1 MAKRANIACKING
14 FWTYKQ
20 GWNWT
25 DGSGSSWKYFGKSA
39 ATNEDFG
46 PMCISFS
53 IPSSVSNLSSRAPK
67 IKLSFSAYNIIS
79 GYGNDATLRYYI
91 TTEPRKKGSK
101 SIQGS
106 GESYRKSAINEKSV
120 TITTS
125 STSVETAEI
134 ALINNPKVGTTYY
147 CWFYI
152 ADDDV
157 KKYNVRNISATVT
170 YNAYTNCSAP
180 TSVKFEYNGTEKTS
194 PYTHPSDDGT
204 SGIKIK
210 WSGAKAGA
218 GMQIDGY
225 KIQRYDK
232 EKESWNEHDT
242 IVNSST
248 TSCALAGGKRGEV
261 RTYRI
266 ITLGTVSG
274 YDSAASSMVYI
285 YFNSKPTAPGGSDLI
300 VKSTAEMAEIP
311 ITIPVTNYS
320 YKTNTRTMTLWYSSD
335 EKKTWNNSGVK
346 SDSNTKKTYNFQ
358 VGQTPEQGKHQD
370 YYFKMKDNFGDESTV
385 LKITLT
391 RSVPLEVSSFT
402 ATLTSQSEGEMWVSF
417 YTDTSAHKD
426 SIKIELMLGEEE
438 SIASITTPWKNSIN
452 LLKEGPEYN
461 GSMELTYKF
470 TLNVS
475 DDFGDIA
482 SKEAKT
488 YLNSGD
494 NVEKDITIG
503 ALPNDVILYN
513 TLEKNRIE
521 ITGVGELRYFDK
533 IRAQFDANTLM
544 TSNATLYIG
553 ESTIGYDAKLSTDAS
568 ALTFSLNRDE
578 ILNKLTISALKG
590 RIEFSFSLGTKIKN
604 SFSKTIYFSP
614 RPSISITPP
623 SSTFGM
629 YSQSTGTFQI
639 NGNFSGFGL
648 KDISISGGID
658 SIAPLQY
665 KAENLDP
672 PDTNGYKIEGFNLA
686 DLFPLTGFNAN
697 ARQGTTIQTITL
709 TATNVLGVT
718 RTAEVKVILDFRKIP
733 NNIKITT
740 ITYGDGIP
748 SNLGELSLCE
758 GTKIQVPFTYTSY
771 GGDTIRFTVYW
782 NDVEKAS
789 TTVTPM
795 KGEGEEK
802 TVAGAETIL
811 GEDGEYSLSFTVPSI
826 PFGKTTAN
834 IVVKA
839 NLVNSS
845 ADPESSNLV
854 TPKVSPYEEPG
865 MNVLGSAL
873 DNSTLTLNCSLNA
886 QGKGTYN
893 YNLQFD
899 ENSVWVTKINQNS
912 PSPFIFESP
921 PTTNQVAQIE
931 ITYTYPNGTTYGTN
945 TRTSYSNTFVI
956 FAEGPTVSYRKNYLG
971 INNSSPDNGCVIDI
985 NSFADRNKIKFSSPT
1000 EAVIELIASIDG
1012 PQLIFT
1018 KKANSGDT
1026 IYTLTFD

>member
-91 TTEPRKKGSK
+91 TTEPRKEGTK

-194 PYTHPSDDGT
+194 PYTHPSDNGT
-204 SGIKIK
+204 SGVKIK

-218 GMQIDGY
+218 GMQIKGY

-248 TSCALAGGKRGEV
+248 TSCALAEGKRGEV

-335 EKKTWNNSGVK
+335 EETWKNSGVK
-346 SDSNTKKTYNFQ
+346 SDSSTKKTYNFQ
-358 VGQTPEQGKHQD
+358 VNQTPEQGKHQD

-426 SIKIELMLGEEE
+426 SIKIELMLEEE
-438 SIASITTPWKNSIN
+438 SIASIITSWKNSIN
-452 LLKEGPEYN
+452 LLTDGPEYN

-475 DDFGDIA
+475 DDFGDLA

-494 NVEKDITIG
+494 DIENDIRIG

-513 TLEKNRIE
+513 TLEGNSSE
-521 ITGVGELRYFDK
+521 IIGVGELRYFDK

-568 ALTFSLNRDE
+568 ALTFGLNQDE

-614 RPSISITPP
+614 RPSITIVSPF
-623 SSTFGM
+623 STFMM

-648 KDISISGGID
+648 KNISISGGINN
-658 SIAPLQY
+658 IAPLQY
-665 KAENLDP
+665 NAENLDP

-686 DLFPLTGFNAN
+686 NLFPLTGFDAGV
-697 ARQGTTIQTITL
+697 RQGTTSGTITL

-718 RTAEVKVILDFRKIP
+718 QTAQTTVTLDFRKTPSAITIGP
-733 NNIKITT
+733 IK
-740 ITYGDGIP
+740 YGDKL
-748 SNLGELSLCE
+748 LGNTTKLCE
-758 GTKIQVPFTYTSY
+758 RTEIQVPFTYTSY
-771 GGDTIRFTVYW
+771 GGDAIRFAVYW
-782 NDVEKAS
+782 NDIEKAS

-795 KGEGEEK
+795 EGRK
-802 TVAGAETIL
+802 VAGSENVAGKPNNE
-811 GEDGEYSLSFTVPSI
+811 ESLSFTVPPI
-826 PFGKTTAN
+826 PFGKETAN
-834 IVVKA
+834 IVIKA

-845 ADPESSNLV
+845 AASDPSKITV
-854 TPKVSPYEEPG
+854 KVSPYEDPG
-865 MNVLGSAL
+865 MNVLSSNLEG
-873 DNSTLTLNCSLNA
+873 NTLILNCSLKT
-886 QGKGTYN
+886 QEIGTYTYKLLLKN
-893 YNLQFD
+893 EED
-899 ENSVWVTKINQNS
+899 SWVEKPTGGIHPNS
-912 PSPFIFESP
+912 FILEELP
-921 PTTNQVAQIE
+921 AGNQVARIE
-931 ITYTYPNGTTYGTN
+931 IIYTYPNDTTRAGDTIK
-945 TRTSYSNTFVI
+945 SYSNTFVI
-956 FAEGPTVSYRKNYLG
+956 FAASPTVSYRKNYLG
-971 INNSSPDNGCVIDI
+971 INNTTPAEGTVVDI
-985 NSFADRNKIKFSSPT
+985 NSFAGRNKIKFSSPT
-1000 EAVIELIASIDG
+1000 EAVIELIASSDG

-1018 KKANSGDT
+1018 KKADSGDT
-1026 IYTLTFD
+1026 IYTFTFD

>member
-53 IPSSVSNLSSRAPK
+53 IPRSVSNLSSRAPK

-91 TTEPRKKGSK
+91 TTEPRKEGSK

-125 STSVETAEI
+125 STTVTTAEI

-157 KKYNVRNISATVT
+157 RKYNVRNISATVT

-180 TSVKFEYNGTEKTS
+180 TSVKFEYNGTEKAS
-194 PYTHPSDDGT
+194 PYTHPSDNGT
-204 SGIKIK
+204 SGIKII

-242 IVNSST
+242 IVNSNT
-248 TSCALAGGKRGEV
+248 TSCALAEGKRGEV

-335 EKKTWNNSGVK
+335 GKKTWKSSGVK
-346 SDSNTKKTYNFQ
+346 SDSSTKKTYNFQ
-358 VGQTPEQGKHQD
+358 VDQTPEQGKSQD

-402 ATLTSQSEGEMWVSF
+402 ATLTSQSEGEMNVSF
-417 YTDTSAHKD
+417 STDTPAHKD
-426 SIKIELMLGEEE
+426 SIKIELMSGIEP
-438 SIASITTPWKNSIN
+438 IARVIIPWKDSMN
-452 LLKEGPEYN
+452 LLTEGPEYN

-475 DDFGDIA
+475 DDFGDSA
-482 SKEAKT
+482 SKEAAT

-494 NVEKDITIG
+494 TIEQDITIG

-513 TLEKNRIE
+513 TLEENRIE

-568 ALTFSLNRDE
+568 ALTFSLNQDE

-614 RPSISITPP
+614 RPSITIIPP
-623 SSTFGM
+623 SSTFMM

-658 SIAPLQY
+658 GIAPLQY
-665 KAENLDP
+665 EAENLDP
-672 PDTNGYKIEGFNLA
+672 PDTNGYKIEDFNLA
-686 DLFPLTGFNAN
+686 NLFPLTGFNAES
-697 ARQGTTIQTITL
+697 RQGTTIQTITL

-718 RTAEVKVILDFRKIP
+718 RTAEVKVTLDFRKTP
-733 NNIKITT
+733 DNIKITT
-740 ITYGDGIP
+740 ITYGDGTP

-771 GGDTIRFTVYW
+771 GGDSIRFAIYW

-795 KGEGEEK
+795 EGGK
-802 TVAGAETIL
+802 VAGSENVAGKPNNE
-811 GEDGEYSLSFTVPSI
+811 ESLSFTVPPI
-826 PFGKTTAN
+826 LFGEKTAN
-834 IVVKA
+834 IIIKA

-845 ADPESSNLV
+845 AISVPSKITV
-854 TPKVSPYEEPG
+854 KVSPYEEPG

-921 PTTNQVAQIE
+921 PTTNQVARIE

>member
-53 IPSSVSNLSSRAPK
+53 IPRSVSNLSSRAPK

-91 TTEPRKKGSK
+91 TTEPRKEGSK

-125 STSVETAEI
+125 STTVTTAEI

-157 KKYNVRNISATVT
+157 RKYNVRNISATVT

-180 TSVKFEYNGTEKTS
+180 TSVKFEYNGTEKAS
-194 PYTHPSDDGT
+194 PYTHPSDNGT
-204 SGIKIK
+204 SGIKII

-242 IVNSST
+242 IVNSNT
-248 TSCALAGGKRGEV
+248 TSCALAEGKRGEV

-335 EKKTWNNSGVK
+335 GKKTWKSSGVK
-346 SDSNTKKTYNFQ
+346 SDSSTKKTYNFQ
-358 VGQTPEQGKHQD
+358 VDQTPEQGKSQD

-402 ATLTSQSEGEMWVSF
+402 ATLTSQSEGEMNVSF
-417 YTDTSAHKD
+417 STDTPAHKD
-426 SIKIELMLGEEE
+426 SIKIELMSGIEP
-438 SIASITTPWKNSIN
+438 IARVIIPWKDSMN
-452 LLKEGPEYN
+452 LLTEGPEYN

-475 DDFGDIA
+475 DDFGDSA
-482 SKEAKT
+482 SKEAAT

-494 NVEKDITIG
+494 TIEQDITIG

-513 TLEKNRIE
+513 TLEENRIE

-568 ALTFSLNRDE
+568 ALTFSLNQDE

-614 RPSISITPP
+614 RPSITIIPP
-623 SSTFGM
+623 SSTFMM

-658 SIAPLQY
+658 GIAPLQY
-665 KAENLDP
+665 EAENLDP
-672 PDTNGYKIEGFNLA
+672 PDTNGYKIEDFNLA
-686 DLFPLTGFNAN
+686 NLFPLTGFNAES
-697 ARQGTTIQTITL
+697 RQGTTIQTITL

-718 RTAEVKVILDFRKIP
+718 RTAEVKVTLDFRKTP
-733 NNIKITT
+733 DNIKITT
-740 ITYGDGIP
+740 ITYGDGTP

-771 GGDTIRFTVYW
+771 GGDSIRFAIYW

-789 TTVTPM
+789 TIVTPM
-795 KGEGEEK
+795 EGGK
-802 TVAGAETIL
+802 VAGSENVAGKPNNE
-811 GEDGEYSLSFTVPSI
+811 ESLSFTVPPI
-826 PFGKTTAN
+826 LFGEKTAN
-834 IVVKA
+834 IIIKA

-845 ADPESSNLV
+845 AISVPSKITV
-854 TPKVSPYEEPG
+854 KVSPYEEPG

-921 PTTNQVAQIE
+921 PTTNQVARIE

>member
-1 MAKRANIACKING
+1 MATRASVACKING

-20 GWNWT
+20 GWNWS

-39 ATNEDFG
+39 KDNEDFG

-53 IPSSVSNLSSRAPK
+53 IPSSVSNLSSREPK

-79 GYGNDATLRYYI
+79 GYGNNATLKYYI
-91 TTEPRKKGSK
+91 TTKPREEGSK
-101 SIQGS
+101 SIQGT
-106 GESYRKSAINEKSV
+106 EASYRKSAINGKSV

-125 STSVETAEI
+125 STTITTAEI
-134 ALINNPKVGTTYY
+134 ALINNPEVGTTYY

-152 ADDDV
+152 EDNDV
-157 KKYNVRNISATVT
+157 RKYQAKNISATVT
-170 YNAYTNCSAP
+170 YNAYTKCSAP
-180 TSVKFEYNGTEKTS
+180 TSISFKYNGVNKSS
-194 PYTHPSDDGT
+194 PYTHPSDNGT
-204 SGIKIK
+204 TNITLQ
-210 WSGAKAGA
+210 WSGAKAGT
-218 GMQIDGY
+218 GMSIKGY
-225 KIQRYDK
+225 TVQEYNEI
-232 EKESWNEHDT
+232 ESKWET
-242 IVNSST
+242 KTTLT
-248 TSCALAGGKRGEV
+248 TSTSSSSYSIPKGQRGKS

-266 ITLGTVSG
+266 ITKGSVNG
-274 YDSAASSMVYI
+274 YDSSPSSSAYI
-285 YFNSKPTAPGGSDLI
+285 YFNSKPDSPSAKDII
-300 VKSTAEMAEIP
+300 VSSNTTSTYIP
-311 ITIPVTNYS
+311 ITIPITNYS
-320 YKTNTRTMTLWYSSD
+320 FKTNTRTMKLWWRASKNSEWINSGKASRTD
-335 EKKTWNNSGVK
+335 KTWIYNFLVESIDTTLAYG
-346 SDSNTKKTYNFQ
+346 DHKTYW
-358 VGQTPEQGKHQD
+358 
-370 YYFKMKDNFGDESTV
+370 FKMVDNFGDESDEITV
-385 LKITLT
+385 TLT

-426 SIKIELMLGEEE
+426 SIKIELMSGIE
-438 SIASITTPWKNSIN
+438 SIARVIIPWKDSMN
-452 LLKEGPEYN
+452 LLTEGPEYN

-475 DDFGDIA
+475 DDFGDSA
-482 SKEAKT
+482 SKEAAT

-494 NVEKDITIG
+494 TIEQDITIG

-513 TLEKNRIE
+513 TLEENRIE
-521 ITGVGELRYFDK
+521 IIGVGELRYFDK

-553 ESTIGYDAKLSTDAS
+553 ESTVGYDAKLSTDAR

-614 RPSISITPP
+614 RPLISITPP

-658 SIAPLQY
+658 GIAPLQY

-672 PDTNGYKIEGFNLA
+672 PDASGYKIEGFNLA
-686 DLFPLTGFNAN
+686 NLFPLTGFNAA
-697 ARQGTTIQTITL
+697 ARKGTTIRTITL

-718 RTAEVKVILDFRKIP
+718 QTAEVKVTLDFRKTP
-733 NNIKITT
+733 DNIKITT
-740 ITYGDGIP
+740 ITYGDGTP

-758 GTKIQVPFTYTSY
+758 GTKIQVPFKYTSY
-771 GGDTIRFTVYW
+771 GGDAIRFAVYW
-782 NDVEKAS
+782 NDIEKAS

-795 KGEGEEK
+795 EGGNI
-802 TVAGAETIL
+802 AGAENAA
-811 GEDGEYSLSFTVPSI
+811 GKPNNEESLSFTVPPI
-826 PFGKTTAN
+826 PFGKETAN
-834 IVVKA
+834 IVIKA

-845 ADPESSNLV
+845 ADPESSNLMK
-854 TPKVSPYEEPG
+854 PKVSPYEDPG

-899 ENSVWVTKINQNS
+899 ENSVWITKINQNS

-921 PTTNQVAQIE
+921 PTTNQVARIE

-1000 EAVIELIASIDG
+1000 EAVIELIASSDG

>member
-1 MAKRANIACKING
+1 MATRASVTCKING

-53 IPSSVSNLSSRAPK
+53 IPSSVSNLSSREPK
-67 IKLSFSAYNIIS
+67 IKLSFSAQNIIS
-79 GYGNDATLRYYI
+79 GYGNNATLKYYI
-91 TTEPRKKGSK
+91 TTKPREEGSK
-101 SIQGS
+101 SIQGT
-106 GESYRKSAINEKSV
+106 EASYRKSAINGKSV

-125 STSVETAEI
+125 STTITTAEI
-134 ALINNPKVGTTYY
+134 ALINNPEVGKTYF

-157 KKYNVRNISATVT
+157 RKYNVKNISATVT

-180 TSVKFEYNGTEKTS
+180 TSVKFEYNGIEKTS
-194 PYTHPSDDGT
+194 PYTHPSDNGT

-218 GMQIDGY
+218 GMQIKGY

-232 EKESWNEHDT
+232 EKESWNEYDT

-248 TSCALAGGKRGEV
+248 TSCALAAGKRGEV

-285 YFNSKPTAPGGSDLI
+285 YFNSKPSKPSADERII
-300 VKSTAEMAEIP
+300 VSSNTTSTYIP
-311 ITIPVTNYS
+311 ITIPITNYS
-320 YKTNTRTMTLWYSSD
+320 FKTNTRTMKLWWKASENS
-335 EKKTWNNSGVK
+335 EWINSGNASRTDRTWIYKFPVE
-346 SDSNTKKTYNFQ
+346 SIDTTLAYGDHKTYW
-358 VGQTPEQGKHQD
+358 
-370 YYFKMKDNFGDESTV
+370 FKMKDNFGDESEEITV
-385 LKITLT
+385 TLT
-391 RSVPLEVSSFT
+391 RSVPLEVKSFT
-402 ATLTSQSEGEMWVSF
+402 ATLTSQSEGEMCVSF

-426 SIKIELMLGEEE
+426 SIKIELMSGEE
-438 SIASITTPWKNSIN
+438 SIASIITSWKNSIN

-475 DDFGDIA
+475 DDFGDLA

-494 NVEKDITIG
+494 DIENDIRIG
-503 ALPNDVILYN
+503 ALPNDVTLYN
-513 TLEKNRIE
+513 TLKGDSIK

-533 IRAQFDANTLM
+533 IRAQFQPYTLM
-544 TSNATLYIG
+544 TSSAVLYIG
-553 ESTIGYDAKLSTDAS
+553 ESTVGYDAELSTDAS
-568 ALTFSLNRDE
+568 ALTFSLKEND
-578 ILNKLTISALKG
+578 ILDKLDKSALKG
-590 RIEFSFSLGTKIKN
+590 SINFSFSLGEKIKN

-614 RPSISITPP
+614 RPSISIIPP
-623 SSTFGM
+623 SSTFMM

-648 KDISISGGID
+648 KDISISGGING
-658 SIAPLQY
+658 IAPLKY
-665 KAENLDP
+665 NVKDLGN
-672 PDTNGYKIEGFNLA
+672 PDTNGYKIEYFNLA
-686 DLFPLTGFNAN
+686 NLFPLTGFKAES
-697 ARQGTTIQTITL
+697 RQGTTIQTITL

-718 RTAEVKVILDFRKIP
+718 RTAEVKVTLDFRKTPSAITIGA
-733 NNIKITT
+733 IK
-740 ITYGDGIP
+740 YGDKL
-748 SNLGELSLCE
+748 LGNTTKLCE
-758 GTKIQVPFTYTSY
+758 RTEIQVPFTYTSY
-771 GGDTIRFTVYW
+771 GGDTIRFAVYW

-795 KGEGEEK
+795 EGGKAVGAAEAAGKPDNKG
-802 TVAGAETIL
+802 
-811 GEDGEYSLSFTVPSI
+811 SLSFTVPPI
-826 PFGKTTAN
+826 LFGEKTVN
-834 IVVKA
+834 IIIKA

-845 ADPESSNLV
+845 ATSDPSKV
-854 TPKVSPYEEPG
+854 TVNVSPYEDPG
-865 MNVLGSAL
+865 MNVLSSNL
-873 DNSTLTLNCSLNA
+873 DGNTLTLNCSLNA

-899 ENSVWVTKINQNS
+899 ENSVWVTKMNQNS
-912 PSPFIFESP
+912 PSPFIFEAP
-921 PTTNQVAQIE
+921 PTTNQVARIE
-931 ITYTYPNGTTYGTN
+931 ITYTYPNDTTRAGETIE
-945 TRTSYSNTFVI
+945 SYSNTFVI
-956 FAEGPTVSYRKNYLG
+956 FAASPTVSYRKNYLG
-971 INNSSPDNGCVIDI
+971 INNTTPSEGTVIDI
-985 NSFADRNKIKFSSPT
+985 NSFAGRNKIKFSSPT
-1000 EAVIELIASIDG
+1000 EAVIELIASSDG

-1018 KKANSGDT
+1018 KKADSGDT

>member
-1 MAKRANIACKING
+1 MATRASVTCKING

-53 IPSSVSNLSSRAPK
+53 IPSSVSNLSSREPK
-67 IKLSFSAYNIIS
+67 IKLSFSAQNIIS
-79 GYGNDATLRYYI
+79 GYGNNATLKYYI
-91 TTEPRKKGSK
+91 TTKPREEGSK
-101 SIQGS
+101 SIQGT
-106 GESYRKSAINEKSV
+106 EASYRKSAINGKSV

-125 STSVETAEI
+125 STTITTAEI
-134 ALINNPKVGTTYY
+134 ALINNPEVGKTYF

-157 KKYNVRNISATVT
+157 RKYNVKNISATVT

-194 PYTHPSDDGT
+194 PYTHPSDNGT
-204 SGIKIK
+204 SGVKIK

-218 GMQIDGY
+218 GMKIKGY

-248 TSCALAGGKRGEV
+248 TSCALAKGKRGEV

-285 YFNSKPTAPGGSDLI
+285 YFNSKPSNPSAKDII
-300 VKSTAEMAEIP
+300 VSSNTTSTYIP
-311 ITIPVTNYS
+311 ITIPITNYS
-320 YKTNTRTMTLWYSSD
+320 FKTNTRTMKLWWKSSTQPEWRNSGMASRTD
-335 EKKTWNNSGVK
+335 KTWV
-346 SDSNTKKTYNFQ
+346 YNFP
-358 VGQTPEQGKHQD
+358 VENIDTTLDYDERKY
-370 YYFKMKDNFGDESTV
+370 YYFKMVDNFGDESAEILV
-385 LKITLT
+385 TLT

-426 SIKIELMLGEEE
+426 SIKIELMSGEE
-438 SIASITTPWKNSIN
+438 SIASIITSWKNSIN
-452 LLKEGPEYN
+452 LLTDGPAYN
-461 GSMELTYKF
+461 GSKVLTYKF

-475 DDFGDIA
+475 DNFGDSI

-494 NVEKDITIG
+494 NVEKYITIG
-503 ALPNDVILYN
+503 ALPNDVTLYN
-513 TLEKNRIE
+513 TLEGDSIK

-533 IRAQFDANTLM
+533 IRAQFDPNMLM

-578 ILNKLTISALKG
+578 ILNKLTPSALKG

-623 SSTFGM
+623 SPTFGM

-648 KDISISGGID
+648 KDISISGIETLEYGV
-658 SIAPLQY
+658 
-665 KAENLDP
+665 AELGTL
-672 PDTNGYKIEGFNLA
+672 DTNGYKIEGFNLA
-686 DLFPLTGFNAN
+686 NLFPLTGFNAES
-697 ARQGTTIQTITL
+697 RQGTTIQTITL

-718 RTAEVKVILDFRKIP
+718 RTAEVKVTLDFRKLPSAIT
-733 NNIKITT
+733 IGKITYND
-740 ITYGDGIP
+740 IPLGDT
-748 SNLGELSLCE
+748 ELCE
-758 GTKIQVPFTYTSY
+758 GTKIKIPFTYTSY
-771 GGDTIRFTVYW
+771 GGDAIRFAVYW
-782 NDVEKAS
+782 NDVEKTS

-795 KGEGEEK
+795 EGGK
-802 TVAGAETIL
+802 VAGAENVA
-811 GEDGEYSLSFTVPSI
+811 GKPNNEGSLSFTVPPI
-826 PFGKTTAN
+826 PFGKETAN
-834 IVVKA
+834 IVIKA

-845 ADPESSNLV
+845 ATSSSNLMK
-854 TPKVSPYEEPG
+854 PNVSPYEDPG
-865 MNVLGSAL
+865 MNVLSSNL
-873 DNSTLTLNCSLNA
+873 DGNTLTLNCSLNA

-899 ENSVWVTKINQNS
+899 ENSVWVTKMNQSS
-912 PSPFIFESP
+912 PSPFIFEAP
-921 PTTNQVAQIE
+921 PTTNQVARIE
-931 ITYTYPNGTTYGTN
+931 VTYTYPNNTTRVGETIE
-945 TRTSYSNTFVI
+945 SYSNTFVI
-956 FAEGPTVSYRKNYLG
+956 FAASPTVSYRKNYLG
-971 INNSSPDNGCVIDI
+971 INNTTPAEDTVIDI
-985 NSFADRNKIKFSSPT
+985 NSFANRNKIKFSSPT
-1000 EAVIELIASIDG
+1000 EAIIELIASSDG

-1018 KKANSGDT
+1018 KKVNNGSDI

>member
-91 TTEPRKKGSK
+91 TTEPRKEGSK

-125 STSVETAEI
+125 STTVTTAEI

-152 ADDDV
+152 ADGDV
-157 KKYNVRNISATVT
+157 RKYNVRNISATVT

-180 TSVKFEYNGTEKTS
+180 TSIKFEYNGTEKAS
-194 PYTHPSDDGT
+194 PYTHPSDNGT
-204 SGIKIK
+204 SGVKII
-210 WSGAKAGA
+210 WGGAKAGA

-242 IVNSST
+242 IVNSNT
-248 TSCALAGGKRGEV
+248 TSCALAEGKRGEV

-335 EKKTWNNSGVK
+335 EKKTWKNSGVK

-370 YYFKMKDNFGDESTV
+370 YYFKMIDNFGDESTV

-417 YTDTSAHKD
+417 STDTSAHKD
-426 SIKIELMLGEEE
+426 SIKIELMLGEE

-452 LLKEGPEYN
+452 LLEEGPEYN

-475 DDFGDIA
+475 DDFGDLA

-513 TLEKNRIE
+513 TLEENRIE

-590 RIEFSFSLGTKIKN
+590 RIEFSFSLGTKITN

-614 RPSISITPP
+614 RPSISIVSPF
-623 SSTFGM
+623 STFGM

-648 KDISISGGID
+648 ESVSISGIETLEYGV
-658 SIAPLQY
+658 
-665 KAENLDP
+665 AELGTL
-672 PDTNGYKIEGFNLA
+672 DTNGYKIEGFNLA
-686 DLFPLTGFNAN
+686 NLFPLTGFDATV
-697 ARQGTTIQTITL
+697 RKGTISRTIMI

-718 RTAEVKVILDFRKIP
+718 QTAQVTVTLDFRKLP
-733 NNIKITT
+733 SAITIGD
-740 ITYGDGIP
+740 ITYGGT
-748 SNLGELSLCE
+748 SLGTTELCE
-758 GTKIQVPFTYTSY
+758 GTEIQVPFTYTSY
-771 GGDTIRFTVYW
+771 GGDAIRFAVYW
-782 NDVEKAS
+782 NDIEKAS

-795 KGEGEEK
+795 EGEN
-802 TVAGAETIL
+802 VVGAEQAA
-811 GEDGEYSLSFTVPSI
+811 GKPDNEESLSFTVPPI
-826 PFGKTTAN
+826 PFGEKTAN
-834 IVVKA
+834 IVIKA

-854 TPKVSPYEEPG
+854 TPKVSPYEDPG

-873 DNSTLTLNCSLNA
+873 DDSTLTLNCSLNA

-899 ENSVWVTKINQNS
+899 ENSVWITKINQNS

-921 PTTNQVAQIE
+921 PTTNQVARIE

-1000 EAVIELIASIDG
+1000 EAVIELIASSDG

-1018 KKANSGDT
+1018 KKADSGDT

>member
-91 TTEPRKKGSK
+91 TTEPRKEGSK

-248 TSCALAGGKRGEV
+248 TSCALAKGKRGEV

-266 ITLGTVSG
+266 ITLGTVNG

-358 VGQTPEQGKHQD
+358 VGQTPEQGKSQD

-417 YTDTSAHKD
+417 YTDTSAHKN
-426 SIKIELMLGEEE
+426 SIKIELMSGVE
-438 SIASITTPWKNSIN
+438 SIASIITPWKDSIN
-452 LLKEGPEYN
+452 LLEEGPEYN
-461 GSMELTYKF
+461 GSMKLTYKF

-475 DDFGDIA
+475 DDFGDLA
-482 SKEAKT
+482 SKKAKT

-513 TLEKNRIE
+513 TLEKNSIE
-521 ITGVGELRYFDK
+521 IAGVGELRYFDK

-553 ESTIGYDAKLSTDAS
+553 ESTIGYDAKLSTDAK

-648 KDISISGGID
+648 KDINISGGID
-658 SIAPLQY
+658 NIAPLQY

-672 PDTNGYKIEGFNLA
+672 PDTNGYKIKDFNLA
-686 DLFPLTGFNAN
+686 NLFPLTGFNAES
-697 ARQGTTIQTITL
+697 RQGTTIQTITL

-718 RTAEVKVILDFRKIP
+718 RTAEVKVTLDFRKIP

-758 GTKIQVPFTYTSY
+758 GTKIQVPFTYT
-771 GGDTIRFTVYW
+771 
-782 NDVEKAS
+782 
-789 TTVTPM
+789 
-795 KGEGEEK
+795 
-802 TVAGAETIL
+802 
-811 GEDGEYSLSFTVPSI
+811 
-826 PFGKTTAN
+826 
-834 IVVKA
+834 
-839 NLVNSS
+839 
-845 ADPESSNLV
+845 
-854 TPKVSPYEEPG
+854 
-865 MNVLGSAL
+865 
-873 DNSTLTLNCSLNA
+873 
-886 QGKGTYN
+886 
-893 YNLQFD
+893 
-899 ENSVWVTKINQNS
+899 
-912 PSPFIFESP
+912 
-921 PTTNQVAQIE
+921 
-931 ITYTYPNGTTYGTN
+931 
-945 TRTSYSNTFVI
+945 
-956 FAEGPTVSYRKNYLG
+956 
-971 INNSSPDNGCVIDI
+971 
-985 NSFADRNKIKFSSPT
+985 
-1000 EAVIELIASIDG
+1000 
-1012 PQLIFT
+1012 
-1018 KKANSGDT
+1018 
-1026 IYTLTFD
+1026 

>member
-91 TTEPRKKGSK
+91 TTEPRKEGTK

-125 STSVETAEI
+125 STSVKTAEI

-194 PYTHPSDDGT
+194 PYTHPSDNGT
-204 SGIKIK
+204 SGVKIK

-218 GMQIDGY
+218 GMQIKGY

-248 TSCALAGGKRGEV
+248 TSCALAEGKRGEV

-335 EKKTWNNSGVK
+335 EQTWKNSGVK
-346 SDSNTKKTYNFQ
+346 SDSSTKKTYNFQ
-358 VGQTPEQGKHQD
+358 VNQTPEQGKHQD

-426 SIKIELMLGEEE
+426 SIKIELILEEE
-438 SIASITTPWKNSIN
+438 SIASVITSWKNSIN
-452 LLKEGPEYN
+452 LLTDGPEYN

-475 DDFGDIA
+475 DDFGDLA

-494 NVEKDITIG
+494 DIENDIRIG

-513 TLEKNRIE
+513 TLEENRIE

-614 RPSISITPP
+614 RPSISIIPP

-658 SIAPLQY
+658 DIAPLQY

-686 DLFPLTGFNAN
+686 NLFPLTGFKAEN
-697 ARQGTTIQTITL
+697 RQGTTIQTIML

-718 RTAEVKVILDFRKIP
+718 QTAEVKVTLDFRKIP
-733 NNIKITT
+733 SAITIGPIK
-740 ITYGDGIP
+740 YGDKL
-748 SNLGELSLCE
+748 LGNTTKLCE
-758 GTKIQVPFTYTSY
+758 RTEIQVPFTYTSY
-771 GGDTIRFTVYW
+771 GGDAIRFAVYW

-795 KGEGEEK
+795 EGGK
-802 TVAGAETIL
+802 VAGAAEASGKPDNKENL
-811 GEDGEYSLSFTVPSI
+811 NFTVPPI
-826 PFGKTTAN
+826 PFGKETAN
-834 IVVKA
+834 IVIKA

-845 ADPESSNLV
+845 AISDPSKITV
-854 TPKVSPYEEPG
+854 KVSPYEDPG
-865 MNVLGSAL
+865 MNVLSSNLEG
-873 DNSTLTLNCSLNA
+873 NTLILNCSLKT
-886 QGKGTYN
+886 QEIGTYTYKLLLKN
-893 YNLQFD
+893 EED
-899 ENSVWVTKINQNS
+899 SWVEKPTGGIHPNS
-912 PSPFIFESP
+912 FILEELP
-921 PTTNQVAQIE
+921 AGNQVARIE
-931 ITYTYPNGTTYGTN
+931 IIYTYPDETTRAGDTIK
-945 TRTSYSNTFVI
+945 SYSNTFVI
-956 FAEGPTVSYRKNYLG
+956 FAASPTVSYRKNYLG
-971 INNSSPDNGCVIDI
+971 INNTTPAEGTVIDI
-985 NSFADRNKIKFSSPT
+985 NSFAGRNKIKFSSPT
-1000 EAVIELIASIDG
+1000 EAIIELIASSDG

-1018 KKANSGDT
+1018 KKADSGDI
-1026 IYTLTFD
+1026 IYTFTFD

>member
-1 MAKRANIACKING
+1 
-14 FWTYKQ
+14 
-20 GWNWT
+20 
-25 DGSGSSWKYFGKSA
+25 
-39 ATNEDFG
+39 
-46 PMCISFS
+46 
-53 IPSSVSNLSSRAPK
+53 
-67 IKLSFSAYNIIS
+67 
-79 GYGNDATLRYYI
+79 
-91 TTEPRKKGSK
+91 
-101 SIQGS
+101 
-106 GESYRKSAINEKSV
+106 
-120 TITTS
+120 
-125 STSVETAEI
+125 
-134 ALINNPKVGTTYY
+134 
-147 CWFYI
+147 
-152 ADDDV
+152 
-157 KKYNVRNISATVT
+157 
-170 YNAYTNCSAP
+170 
-180 TSVKFEYNGTEKTS
+180 
-194 PYTHPSDDGT
+194 
-204 SGIKIK
+204 
-210 WSGAKAGA
+210 
-218 GMQIDGY
+218 
-225 KIQRYDK
+225 
-232 EKESWNEHDT
+232 
-242 IVNSST
+242 
-248 TSCALAGGKRGEV
+248 
-261 RTYRI
+261 
-266 ITLGTVSG
+266 
-274 YDSAASSMVYI
+274 MVYI

-335 EKKTWNNSGVK
+335 EKKTWKNSGVK

-358 VGQTPEQGKHQD
+358 VDQTPEQGKHQD
-370 YYFKMKDNFGDESTV
+370 YYFKMIDNFGDESTV

-426 SIKIELMLGEEE
+426 SIKIELILGEE
-438 SIASITTPWKNSIN
+438 SITSITTPWKDSIN
-452 LLKEGPEYN
+452 LLTDGPAYN
-461 GSMELTYKF
+461 GSKVLTYKF

-475 DDFGDIA
+475 DDFGDSM

-494 NVEKDITIG
+494 NVEKDITIS
-503 ALPNDVILYN
+503 ALPNDVTLYN
-513 TLEKNRIE
+513 TLDGANIK
-521 ITGVGELRYFDK
+521 ITGVSELRYFDK
-533 IRAQFDANTLM
+533 IRAEFGANLLM

-590 RIEFSFSLGTKIKN
+590 RIDFSFSLGTKIKN

-614 RPSISITPP
+614 RPSINIIPP

-648 KDISISGGID
+648 ESVSISGVETLEYGV
-658 SIAPLQY
+658 
-665 KAENLDP
+665 AELGTL
-672 PDTNGYKIEGFNLA
+672 DTNGYKIEGFNLA
-686 DLFPLTGFNAN
+686 NLFPLTGFDATV
-697 ARQGTTIQTITL
+697 RKGTISRTIMI

-718 RTAEVKVILDFRKIP
+718 QTAQVTVTLDFRKLP
-733 NNIKITT
+733 SAITIGD
-740 ITYGDGIP
+740 ITYGGT
-748 SNLGELSLCE
+748 SLGTTELCE
-758 GTKIQVPFTYTSY
+758 GTEIQVPFTYTSY
-771 GGDTIRFTVYW
+771 GGDAIRFAVYW
-782 NDVEKAS
+782 NDIEKAS

-795 KGEGEEK
+795 EGEN
-802 TVAGAETIL
+802 VAGAEQAA
-811 GEDGEYSLSFTVPSI
+811 GKPDNEESLSFTVPPI
-826 PFGKTTAN
+826 PFGKETAN
-834 IVVKA
+834 IVIKA

-845 ADPESSNLV
+845 AGPESSNLV
-854 TPKVSPYEEPG
+854 TPKISPYEEPG

-899 ENSVWVTKINQNS
+899 ENSVWITKINQNS
-912 PSPFIFESP
+912 PSPFIFKSP
-921 PTTNQVAQIE
+921 PTTNQVARIE
-931 ITYTYPNGTTYGTN
+931 IIYTYPNGTTYGTN

-1000 EAVIELIASIDG
+1000 EAVIELIASSDG

-1018 KKANSGDT
+1018 KKADSGDT
-1026 IYTLTFD
+1026 IYTLTFN

>member
-1 MAKRANIACKING
+1 MATRTSIACKING

-25 DGSGSSWKYFGKSA
+25 DGSGSSWKYFGKSSV
-39 ATNEDFG
+39 TNEDFG

-79 GYGNDATLRYYI
+79 GYGNNAILRYYI
-91 TTEPRKKGSK
+91 TTEPRKEGTK

-106 GESYRKSAINEKSV
+106 GESYRKSTINEKSV

-157 KKYNVRNISATVT
+157 RKYNVRNISATVT

-180 TSVKFEYNGTEKTS
+180 TSVKFEYNGTEKAS
-194 PYTHPSDDGT
+194 PYTHPSDNGT
-204 SGIKIK
+204 SGVKII

-266 ITLGTVSG
+266 ITLGSVNG
-274 YDSAASSMVYI
+274 YDSTASSMVYI

-300 VKSTAEMAEIP
+300 VKSTAETAEIP

-335 EKKTWNNSGVK
+335 GKKTWKDSGVK
-346 SDSNTKKTYNFQ
+346 SSSSTKKIYNFQ
-358 VGQTPEQGKHQD
+358 VAQTPAPGASQD
-370 YYFKMKDNFGDESTV
+370 YYFKMIDNFKDESTV

-402 ATLTSQSEGEMWVSF
+402 ATLTSQSKGEMNVSF
-417 YTDTSAHKD
+417 STDTSAHKD
-426 SIKIELMLGEEE
+426 SIKIELMLGIE
-438 SIASITTPWKNSIN
+438 SIARVIIPWKDSMN
-452 LLKEGPEYN
+452 LLTEGPEYN
-461 GSMELTYKF
+461 GSMKLTYKF

-475 DDFGDIA
+475 DDFGDSA
-482 SKEAKT
+482 SKEAAT

-494 NVEKDITIG
+494 TIEQDITIG

-513 TLEKNRIE
+513 TLEENNIE
-521 ITGVGELRYFDK
+521 IAGVGELRYFDK
-533 IRAQFDANTLM
+533 IRAQFQPYTLM

-553 ESTIGYDAKLSTDAS
+553 ESTIGYDAELSTDAS
-568 ALTFSLNRDE
+568 ALIFN
-578 ILNKLTISALKG
+578 LNKNNILDKLGKSALKSH
-590 RIEFSFSLGTKIKN
+590 IDFSFSLGTKITN

-614 RPSISITPP
+614 RPLINITPP
-623 SSTFGM
+623 SPTFGM

-658 SIAPLQY
+658 GIAPLKY
-665 KAENLDP
+665 NVKDLGN
-672 PDTNGYKIEGFNLA
+672 PDTEGYKIEYFN
-686 DLFPLTGFNAN
+686 
-697 ARQGTTIQTITL
+697 
-709 TATNVLGVT
+709 
-718 RTAEVKVILDFRKIP
+718 
-733 NNIKITT
+733 
-740 ITYGDGIP
+740 
-748 SNLGELSLCE
+748 
-758 GTKIQVPFTYTSY
+758 
-771 GGDTIRFTVYW
+771 
-782 NDVEKAS
+782 
-789 TTVTPM
+789 
-795 KGEGEEK
+795 
-802 TVAGAETIL
+802 
-811 GEDGEYSLSFTVPSI
+811 
-826 PFGKTTAN
+826 
-834 IVVKA
+834 
-839 NLVNSS
+839 
-845 ADPESSNLV
+845 
-854 TPKVSPYEEPG
+854 
-865 MNVLGSAL
+865 
-873 DNSTLTLNCSLNA
+873 
-886 QGKGTYN
+886 
-893 YNLQFD
+893 
-899 ENSVWVTKINQNS
+899 
-912 PSPFIFESP
+912 
-921 PTTNQVAQIE
+921 
-931 ITYTYPNGTTYGTN
+931 
-945 TRTSYSNTFVI
+945 
-956 FAEGPTVSYRKNYLG
+956 
-971 INNSSPDNGCVIDI
+971 
-985 NSFADRNKIKFSSPT
+985 
-1000 EAVIELIASIDG
+1000 
-1012 PQLIFT
+1012 
-1018 KKANSGDT
+1018 
-1026 IYTLTFD
+1026 

>member
-79 GYGNDATLRYYI
+79 GYGNNAILRYYI
-91 TTEPRKKGSK
+91 TTEPRKEGSK

-125 STSVETAEI
+125 STTVTTAEI

-194 PYTHPSDDGT
+194 PYTHPSDNGT
-204 SGIKIK
+204 SGVKIK

-358 VGQTPEQGKHQD
+358 IGQTPEQGKHQD

-475 DDFGDIA
+475 DDFGDLA

-494 NVEKDITIG
+494 DIENDIRIG
-503 ALPNDVILYN
+503 ALPNDVTLYN
-513 TLEKNRIE
+513 TLEENSIE

-553 ESTIGYDAKLSTDAS
+553 ENTIGYDAKLSTDAS

-614 RPSISITPP
+614 RPSITIIPP
-623 SSTFGM
+623 SSTFMM
-629 YSQSTGTFQI
+629 YSQSTGIFQI

-648 KDISISGGID
+648 KDVSISGGING
-658 SIAPLQY
+658 IAPLKY
-665 KAENLDP
+665 NVKDLGN
-672 PDTNGYKIEGFNLA
+672 PDTNGYKIDSFNLA
-686 DLFPLTGFNAN
+686 NLFPLTGFNAES
-697 ARQGTTIQTITL
+697 RHGTTIQTITL

-718 RTAEVKVILDFRKIP
+718 RTAEVKVTLDFRKTPSAITIGP
-733 NNIKITT
+733 IK
-740 ITYGDGIP
+740 YGDKL
-748 SNLGELSLCE
+748 LGNTTKLCE
-758 GTKIQVPFTYTSY
+758 RTEIQVPFTYTSY
-771 GGDTIRFTVYW
+771 GGDAIRFAVYW
-782 NDVEKAS
+782 NDIEKAS

-795 KGEGEEK
+795 EGGK
-802 TVAGAETIL
+802 VAGAAEAA
-811 GEDGEYSLSFTVPSI
+811 GKPNNKESLSFTVPSI
-826 PFGKTTAN
+826 PFGKETAN
-834 IVVKA
+834 IVIKA

-845 ADPESSNLV
+845 AISDPSKITV
-854 TPKVSPYEEPG
+854 KVSPYEDPG
-865 MNVLGSAL
+865 MNVLSSNLEG
-873 DNSTLTLNCSLNA
+873 NTLILNCSLKT
-886 QGKGTYN
+886 QEIGTYTYKLLLKN
-893 YNLQFD
+893 EED
-899 ENSVWVTKINQNS
+899 SWVEKPTGGIHPNS
-912 PSPFIFESP
+912 FILEELP
-921 PTTNQVAQIE
+921 AGNQVARIE
-931 ITYTYPNGTTYGTN
+931 IIYTYSNDTTRAGDTIK
-945 TRTSYSNTFVI
+945 SYSNTFVI
-956 FAEGPTVSYRKNYLG
+956 FAASPTVSYRKNYLG
-971 INNSSPDNGCVIDI
+971 INNTTPAEGTVVDI
-985 NSFADRNKIKFSSPT
+985 NSFAGRNKIKFSSPT
-1000 EAVIELIASIDG
+1000 EAIIELIASSDG

-1018 KKANSGDT
+1018 KKADSGDT

>member
-91 TTEPRKKGSK
+91 TTEPRKEGSK

-194 PYTHPSDDGT
+194 PYTHPSDNGT
-204 SGIKIK
+204 SGVKIK

-218 GMQIDGY
+218 GMQIKGY

-248 TSCALAGGKRGEV
+248 TSCALAEGKRGEV

-335 EKKTWNNSGVK
+335 EETWKNSGVK
-346 SDSNTKKTYNFQ
+346 SDSSTKKTYNFQ
-358 VGQTPEQGKHQD
+358 VNQTPEQGKHQD

-426 SIKIELMLGEEE
+426 SIKIELMLEEE
-438 SIASITTPWKNSIN
+438 SIASIITSWKNSIN
-452 LLKEGPEYN
+452 LLTDGPEYN

-475 DDFGDIA
+475 DDFGDSA
-482 SKEAKT
+482 SKEAAT

-494 NVEKDITIG
+494 TIEQDITIG
-503 ALPNDVILYN
+503 ALPNDVVLYN
-513 TLEKNRIE
+513 TLEGNNIE

-553 ESTIGYDAKLSTDAS
+553 ESTIGYDAKLSTDAR
-568 ALTFSLNRDE
+568 ALTFSLNQDE

-623 SSTFGM
+623 SPTFGM

-658 SIAPLQY
+658 GIALLY

-672 PDTNGYKIEGFNLA
+672 PDTNGYKIKDFNLA
-686 DLFPLTGFNAN
+686 NLFPLTGFNAES
-697 ARQGTTIQTITL
+697 RQGTTIQTITL

-718 RTAEVKVILDFRKIP
+718 QTAGVDVTLDFRKTPSAITIGP
-733 NNIKITT
+733 IK
-740 ITYGDGIP
+740 YGDKL
-748 SNLGELSLCE
+748 LGDTKLCE
-758 GTKIQVPFTYTSY
+758 GTTIQVPFTYTSY
-771 GGDTIRFTVYW
+771 GGDSINFAVYW
-782 NDVEKAS
+782 NDIEKAS

-795 KGEGEEK
+795 EDGKA
-802 TVAGAETIL
+802 AGAAEAT
-811 GEDGEYSLSFTVPSI
+811 GKPNNEGNLSFTIPPI
-826 PFGKTTAN
+826 PFGKETAN
-834 IVVKA
+834 IIIKA
-839 NLVNSS
+839 NLINSS
-845 ADPESSNLV
+845 ATSDPSKV
-854 TPKVSPYEEPG
+854 TVNISPYEDPG
-865 MNVLGSAL
+865 MNILGSTL
-873 DNSTLTLNCSLNA
+873 DDKTLTLNCSLNA

-899 ENSVWVTKINQNS
+899 ENSVWITKMNQSS
-912 PSPFIFESP
+912 PSPFIFESS
-921 PTTNQVAQIE
+921 PTTNQVARIE
-931 ITYTYPNGTTYGTN
+931 ITYTYPDGTTYGTN

-971 INNSSPDNGCVIDI
+971 INNSSPDDGCVIDI
-985 NSFADRNKIKFSSPT
+985 NSFAGRNKIKFSSPT
-1000 EAVIELIASIDG
+1000 EAVIEMIASSDG

-1018 KKANSGDT
+1018 KKADSGDT

>member
-91 TTEPRKKGSK
+91 TTEPRKEGSK

-106 GESYRKSAINEKSV
+106 GETYRKSAINEKSV

-335 EKKTWNNSGVK
+335 GKKTWKNSGVK
-346 SDSNTKKTYNFQ
+346 SDSSTKKTYNFQ

-370 YYFKMKDNFGDESTV
+370 YYFKMIDNFGDESTV

-513 TLEKNRIE
+513 TLEGNSSE
-521 ITGVGELRYFDK
+521 IIGVGELRYFDK

-568 ALTFSLNRDE
+568 ALTFGLNQDE

-614 RPSISITPP
+614 RPSITIVSPF
-623 SSTFGM
+623 STFMM

-648 KDISISGGID
+648 KNISISGGINN
-658 SIAPLQY
+658 IASLQY
-665 KAENLDP
+665 NAENLDP

-686 DLFPLTGFNAN
+686 NLFPLTGFDAGV
-697 ARQGTTIQTITL
+697 RQGTTSGTITL

-718 RTAEVKVILDFRKIP
+718 QTAQTTVTLDFRKTPSAITIGP
-733 NNIKITT
+733 IK
-740 ITYGDGIP
+740 YGDKL
-748 SNLGELSLCE
+748 LGNTTKLCE
-758 GTKIQVPFTYTSY
+758 RTEIQVPFTYTSY
-771 GGDTIRFTVYW
+771 GGDAIRFAVYW
-782 NDVEKAS
+782 NDIEKAS

-795 KGEGEEK
+795 EGGK
-802 TVAGAETIL
+802 VAGSENVAGKPNNE
-811 GEDGEYSLSFTVPSI
+811 ESLSFTVPPI
-826 PFGKTTAN
+826 PFGKETAN
-834 IVVKA
+834 IVIKA

-845 ADPESSNLV
+845 AASVPSKITV
-854 TPKVSPYEEPG
+854 KVSPYEDPG
-865 MNVLGSAL
+865 MNVLSSNLEG
-873 DNSTLTLNCSLNA
+873 NTLILNCSLKT
-886 QGKGTYN
+886 QEIGTYTYKLLLKN
-893 YNLQFD
+893 EED
-899 ENSVWVTKINQNS
+899 SWVEKPTGGIHPNS
-912 PSPFIFESP
+912 FILEELP
-921 PTTNQVAQIE
+921 AGNQVARIE
-931 ITYTYPNGTTYGTN
+931 IIYTYPNDTTRAGDTIK
-945 TRTSYSNTFVI
+945 SYSNTFVI
-956 FAEGPTVSYRKNYLG
+956 FAASPTVSYRKNYLG
-971 INNSSPDNGCVIDI
+971 INNTTPAEGTVVDI
-985 NSFADRNKIKFSSPT
+985 NSFAGRNKIKFSSPT
-1000 EAVIELIASIDG
+1000 EAIIELIASSDG

-1018 KKANSGDT
+1018 KKADSGDT

>member
-1 MAKRANIACKING
+1 MATRASVTCKING

-79 GYGNDATLRYYI
+79 GYGNNATLKYYI
-91 TTEPRKKGSK
+91 TTKPREVGSK
-101 SIQGS
+101 SIQGT
-106 GESYRKSAINEKSV
+106 EASYRKSAINGKSV

-125 STSVETAEI
+125 STTVTTAEI

-157 KKYNVRNISATVT
+157 RKYNVRNISATVT

-180 TSVKFEYNGTEKTS
+180 TSVKFEYNGTEKAS
-194 PYTHPSDDGT
+194 PYTHPSDNGT
-204 SGIKIK
+204 SGVKIE

-218 GMQIDGY
+218 GMEIKGY

-248 TSCALAGGKRGEV
+248 TSCALAEGKRGEV

-285 YFNSKPTAPGGSDLI
+285 YFNSKPTTPGGSDLI

-335 EKKTWNNSGVK
+335 GKKTWNSSGVK
-346 SDSNTKKTYNFQ
+346 SDSSTKKTYNFQ
-358 VGQTPEQGKHQD
+358 VGQTPEQGKSQD
-370 YYFKMKDNFGDESTV
+370 YYFKMKDNFGDESTI

-391 RSVPLEVSSFT
+391 RSVPLEVSLFT
-402 ATLTSQSEGEMWVSF
+402 ATLTSQSEGEMEVSF
-417 YTDTSAHKD
+417 STDTSAHKD
-426 SIKIELMLGEEE
+426 SIKIELMSGEETIE
-438 SIASITTPWKNSIN
+438 SIMAPWKDSIN
-452 LLKEGPEYN
+452 LLTDGPAYN
-461 GSMELTYKF
+461 GSKALKYKF

-475 DDFGDIA
+475 DDFGDSI

-494 NVEKDITIG
+494 NVENDITIS
-503 ALPNDVILYN
+503 ALPNDVTLYN
-513 TLEKNRIE
+513 TLDGVSIE
-521 ITGVGELRYFDK
+521 ITEVGELRYFDK
-533 IRAQFDANTLM
+533 IRAEFGANPLM

-553 ESTIGYDAKLSTDAS
+553 ESSIQYAPTIGAGVFK
-568 ALTFSLNRDE
+568 FELNKSE
-578 ILNKLTISALKG
+578 ILNKLTPSALKG
-590 RIEFSFSLGTKIKN
+590 RIEFSFSLGKKITN

-614 RPSISITPP
+614 RPSISIIPP
-623 SSTFGM
+623 SPTFGM

-648 KDISISGGID
+648 KDISISGIETLEYGV
-658 SIAPLQY
+658 
-665 KAENLDP
+665 AELGTL
-672 PDTNGYKIEGFNLA
+672 DTNGYKIEGFNLA
-686 DLFPLTGFNAN
+686 NLFPLTGFNAES
-697 ARQGTTIQTITL
+697 RQGTTIQTITL

-718 RTAEVKVILDFRKIP
+718 RTAEVKVTLDFRKTP
-733 NNIKITT
+733 DNIKITT
-740 ITYGDGIP
+740 ITYGDGAP

-758 GTKIQVPFTYTSY
+758 GTIIQVPFTYTSY
-771 GGDTIRFTVYW
+771 GGDSIRFAVYW

-795 KGEGEEK
+795 EGGK
-802 TVAGAETIL
+802 VAGAENVA
-811 GEDGEYSLSFTVPSI
+811 GKPNNEGNLSFTVPPI
-826 PFGKTTAN
+826 PFGKETAN
-834 IVVKA
+834 IVIKA

-845 ADPESSNLV
+845 ATSDPSKV
-854 TPKVSPYEEPG
+854 TVNVSPYEVPG
-865 MNVLGSAL
+865 MNVLSSNLEG
-873 DNSTLTLNCSLNA
+873 NTLTLNCSLNA

-899 ENSVWVTKINQNS
+899 ENSVWVTKMNQSS
-912 PSPFIFESP
+912 PSPFIFEAP
-921 PTTNQVAQIE
+921 PTTNQVARIE
-931 ITYTYPNGTTYGTN
+931 VTYTYPNNTTRVGETIE
-945 TRTSYSNTFVI
+945 SYSNTFVI
-956 FAEGPTVSYRKNYLG
+956 FAASPTVSYRKNYLG
-971 INNSSPDNGCVIDI
+971 INNTTPAEDTVIDI
-985 NSFADRNKIKFSSPT
+985 NSFANRNKIKFSSPT
-1000 EAVIELIASIDG
+1000 EAVIELIASSDG

-1018 KKANSGDT
+1018 KKVNNGSDI

>member
-91 TTEPRKKGSK
+91 TTEPRKEGSK

-157 KKYNVRNISATVT
+157 RKYNVRNISATVT

-180 TSVKFEYNGTEKTS
+180 TYVKFEYNGAEKTS
-194 PYTHPSDDGT
+194 PYTHPSDNGT
-204 SGIKIK
+204 SGVKII
-210 WSGAKAGA
+210 WGGAKAGA

-248 TSCALAGGKRGEV
+248 TSCALAEGKRGEV

-285 YFNSKPTAPGGSDLI
+285 YFNSKPTAPGGSNLI
-300 VKSTAEMAEIP
+300 VKSTAETAEIP

-320 YKTNTRTMTLWYSSD
+320 YKTNTRSMTLWYSSD
-335 EKKTWNNSGVK
+335 GKKTWENSGVK
-346 SDSNTKKTYNFQ
+346 SDSSTKKTYNFQ
-358 VGQTPEQGKHQD
+358 VGQTPEQGKSQD

-417 YTDTSAHKD
+417 YTDTSAHKN
-426 SIKIELMLGEEE
+426 SIKIELMSGVET
-438 SIASITTPWKNSIN
+438 IASIITPWKDSIN
-452 LLKEGPEYN
+452 LLEEGPEYN

-475 DDFGDIA
+475 DDFGDSA
-482 SKEAKT
+482 SQKAAT

-494 NVEKDITIG
+494 NVEKDITIS
-503 ALPNDVILYN
+503 ALPNDVTLYN
-513 TLEKNRIE
+513 TLDGASIE
-521 ITGVGELRYFDK
+521 ITGVGGLRYFDK
-533 IRAQFDANTLM
+533 IRAEFIANPLM
-544 TSNATLYIG
+544 TSNAILYIG
-553 ESTIGYDAKLSTDAS
+553 ESTIGDKAELNTDAS
-568 ALTFSLNRDE
+568 SDVSTLTFSLNKND
-578 ILNKLTISALKG
+578 ILDKLTPSVFESHID
-590 RIEFSFSLGTKIKN
+590 FNFSLGTKIKN

-623 SSTFGM
+623 SPTFGM

-648 KDISISGGID
+648 ESVSISGIETLEYGV
-658 SIAPLQY
+658 
-665 KAENLDP
+665 AELGTLDM
-672 PDTNGYKIEGFNLA
+672 NGYKIEGFNLA
-686 DLFPLTGFNAN
+686 NLFPLTGFDATV
-697 ARQGTTIQTITL
+697 RKGTISRTIMI

-718 RTAEVKVILDFRKIP
+718 QTAQVTVTLDFRKLP
-733 NNIKITT
+733 SAITIGD
-740 ITYGDGIP
+740 ITYGGT
-748 SNLGELSLCE
+748 SLGTTELCE
-758 GTKIQVPFTYTSY
+758 GTVIQVPFKYTSY
-771 GGDTIRFTVYW
+771 GGNAIRFAVYW
-782 NDVEKAS
+782 NDIEKAS
-789 TTVTPM
+789 TTVTP
-795 KGEGEEK
+795 KGAAEKEGITENS
-802 TVAGAETIL
+802 G
-811 GEDGEYSLSFTVPSI
+811 SLSFTVPSI

-839 NLVNSS
+839 NLEGYSKTSES
-845 ADPESSNLV
+845 ALV
-854 TPKVSPYEEPG
+854 APSVSPYEDPG
-865 MNVLGSAL
+865 MNVLGSTL
-873 DNSTLTLNCSLNA
+873 DDKTLTLNCSLNA
-886 QGKGTYN
+886 KGEGNYN
-893 YNLQFD
+893 YNLQFE
-899 ENSVWVTKINQNS
+899 ENNVWVTKESQDS
-912 PSPFIFESP
+912 SSPFIFESP
-921 PTTNQVAQIE
+921 PTTNQVARIE

-971 INNSSPDNGCVIDI
+971 INNSSPDDGCVIDI

-1000 EAVIELIASIDG
+1000 EAVIELIASSDG

-1018 KKANSGDT
+1018 KKADSGDT

>member
-91 TTEPRKKGSK
+91 TTEPRKEGTK

-157 KKYNVRNISATVT
+157 RKYNVRNISATVT

-180 TSVKFEYNGTEKTS
+180 TYVKFEYNGAEKTS
-194 PYTHPSDDGT
+194 PYTHPSDNGT
-204 SGIKIK
+204 SGVKII

-248 TSCALAGGKRGEV
+248 TSCALAEGKRGEV

-285 YFNSKPTAPGGSDLI
+285 YFNSKPTAPGGSNLI
-300 VKSTAEMAEIP
+300 VKSTAETAEIP

-320 YKTNTRTMTLWYSSD
+320 YKTNTRSMTLWYSSD
-335 EKKTWNNSGVK
+335 GKKTWENSGVK
-346 SDSNTKKTYNFQ
+346 SDSSTKKTYNFQ
-358 VGQTPEQGKHQD
+358 VGQTPEQGKSQD

-417 YTDTSAHKD
+417 YTDTSAHKN
-426 SIKIELMLGEEE
+426 SIKIELMSGVE
-438 SIASITTPWKNSIN
+438 SIASIITPWKDSIN
-452 LLKEGPEYN
+452 LLEEGPEYN

-475 DDFGDIA
+475 DDFGDSA
-482 SKEAKT
+482 SQKAAT

-494 NVEKDITIG
+494 NVEKDITIS
-503 ALPNDVILYN
+503 ALPNDVTLYN
-513 TLEKNRIE
+513 TLDGASIK

-629 YSQSTGTFQI
+629 YSQSTGIFQI

-648 KDISISGGID
+648 KDISISGGING
-658 SIAPLQY
+658 IAPLQY

-686 DLFPLTGFNAN
+686 NLFPLTGFNAES
-697 ARQGTTIQTITL
+697 RQGTTIQTITL

-718 RTAEVKVILDFRKIP
+718 RTAEVKVTLDFRKTPSAITIGQ
-733 NNIKITT
+733 IK
-740 ITYGDGIP
+740 YGDKL
-748 SNLGELSLCE
+748 LGNTTKLCE
-758 GTKIQVPFTYTSY
+758 RTEIQVPFTYTSY
-771 GGDTIRFTVYW
+771 GGDAIRFAVYW
-782 NDVEKAS
+782 NDIEKAS

-795 KGEGEEK
+795 EGGK
-802 TVAGAETIL
+802 VAGSENVAGKPNNE
-811 GEDGEYSLSFTVPSI
+811 ESLSFTVPPI
-826 PFGKTTAN
+826 PFGKETAN
-834 IVVKA
+834 IVIKA

-845 ADPESSNLV
+845 AASVPSKITV
-854 TPKVSPYEEPG
+854 KVSPYEDPG
-865 MNVLGSAL
+865 MNVLSSNLEG
-873 DNSTLTLNCSLNA
+873 NTLILNCSLKT
-886 QGKGTYN
+886 QEIGTYTYKLLLKN
-893 YNLQFD
+893 EED
-899 ENSVWVTKINQNS
+899 SWVEKPTGGIHPNS
-912 PSPFIFESP
+912 FILEELP
-921 PTTNQVAQIE
+921 AGNQVARIE
-931 ITYTYPNGTTYGTN
+931 IIYTYPNDTTRAGDTIK
-945 TRTSYSNTFVI
+945 SYSNTFVI
-956 FAEGPTVSYRKNYLG
+956 FAASPTVSYRKNYLG
-971 INNSSPDNGCVIDI
+971 INNTTPAEGTVVDI
-985 NSFADRNKIKFSSPT
+985 NSFAGRNKIKFSSPT
-1000 EAVIELIASIDG
+1000 EAIIELIASSDG

-1018 KKANSGDT
+1018 KKADSGDT

>member
-91 TTEPRKKGSK
+91 TTEPRKEGSK

-125 STSVETAEI
+125 STTVTTAEI

-152 ADDDV
+152 ADGDV
-157 KKYNVRNISATVT
+157 RKYNVRNISATVT

-180 TSVKFEYNGTEKTS
+180 TSVKFEYNGTEKAS
-194 PYTHPSDDGT
+194 PYTHPSDNGT
-204 SGIKIK
+204 SGVKII

-242 IVNSST
+242 IVNSNT
-248 TSCALAGGKRGEV
+248 TSCALAEGKRGEV

-335 EKKTWNNSGVK
+335 GKKTWKSSGVK
-346 SDSNTKKTYNFQ
+346 SDSSTKKTYNFQ
-358 VGQTPEQGKHQD
+358 VDQTPEQGKSQD

-417 YTDTSAHKD
+417 YTDTSAHKN
-426 SIKIELMLGEEE
+426 SIKIELMLGEE
-438 SIASITTPWKNSIN
+438 SIASITTPWKDSIN
-452 LLKEGPEYN
+452 LLTDGPEYN
-461 GSMELTYKF
+461 GSIELTYKF

-475 DDFGDIA
+475 DDFGDLA

-494 NVEKDITIG
+494 DIENDIRIG
-503 ALPNDVILYN
+503 ALPNDVVLYN
-513 TLEKNRIE
+513 TLEENRIE

-568 ALTFSLNRDE
+568 ALTFSLNQDE

-590 RIEFSFSLGTKIKN
+590 RIEFSFSLGTKITN

-614 RPSISITPP
+614 RPSISIVSPF
-623 SSTFGM
+623 STFGM

-648 KDISISGGID
+648 ESVSISGIETLEYGV
-658 SIAPLQY
+658 
-665 KAENLDP
+665 AELGTL
-672 PDTNGYKIEGFNLA
+672 DTNGYKIEGFNLA
-686 DLFPLTGFNAN
+686 NLFPLTGFDATV
-697 ARQGTTIQTITL
+697 RKGTISRTIMI

-718 RTAEVKVILDFRKIP
+718 QTAQVTVTLDFRKLP
-733 NNIKITT
+733 SAITIGD
-740 ITYGDGIP
+740 ITYGGT
-748 SNLGELSLCE
+748 SLGTTELCE
-758 GTKIQVPFTYTSY
+758 GTEIQVPFTYTSY
-771 GGDTIRFTVYW
+771 GGDAIRFAVYW
-782 NDVEKAS
+782 NDIEKAS

-795 KGEGEEK
+795 EGEN
-802 TVAGAETIL
+802 VVGAEQAA
-811 GEDGEYSLSFTVPSI
+811 GKPDNEESLSFTVPPI
-826 PFGKTTAN
+826 PFGEKTAN
-834 IVVKA
+834 IVIKA

-854 TPKVSPYEEPG
+854 TPKVSPYEDPG

-899 ENSVWVTKINQNS
+899 ENSVWITKINQNS

-921 PTTNQVAQIE
+921 PTTNQVARIE
-931 ITYTYPNGTTYGTN
+931 ITYTYPDGTTYGTN

-985 NSFADRNKIKFSSPT
+985 NSFAGRNKIKFSSPT
-1000 EAVIELIASIDG
+1000 EAVIELITSSDG

-1018 KKANSGDT
+1018 KKADSGDT
-1026 IYTLTFD
+1026 IYTFTFD

>member
-1 MAKRANIACKING
+1 MATRASVACKING

-79 GYGNDATLRYYI
+79 GYGNNAILRYYI
-91 TTEPRKKGSK
+91 TTEPRKEGTK

-157 KKYNVRNISATVT
+157 RKYNVRNISATVT

-180 TSVKFEYNGTEKTS
+180 TSVKFEYNGTEKAS
-194 PYTHPSDDGT
+194 PYTHPSDNGT
-204 SGIKIK
+204 SGVKII

-248 TSCALAGGKRGEV
+248 TSCALAVGKRGEV

-266 ITLGTVSG
+266 ITLGSVNG

-300 VKSTAEMAEIP
+300 VKSDAETAEIP

-335 EKKTWNNSGVK
+335 GKKTWKDSGVK
-346 SDSNTKKTYNFQ
+346 SSSSTKKIYNFQ
-358 VGQTPEQGKHQD
+358 VAQTPAPGASQD
-370 YYFKMKDNFGDESTV
+370 YYFKMIDNFKDESNE
-385 LKITLT
+385 LKITLK
-391 RSVPLEVSSFT
+391 RSIPLSISSFT
-402 ATLTSQSEGEMWVSF
+402 ATLTSQSEGEMNVSF
-417 YTDTSAHKD
+417 STDTSAHKD
-426 SIKIELMLGEEE
+426 SIKIELMSGIE
-438 SIASITTPWKNSIN
+438 SIARVIIPWKDSMN
-452 LLKEGPEYN
+452 LLTEGPEYN
-461 GSMELTYKF
+461 GSMKLTYKF

-475 DDFGDIA
+475 DDFGDSA
-482 SKEAKT
+482 SKEAAT

-494 NVEKDITIG
+494 TIEQDITIA
-503 ALPNDVILYN
+503 ALPNDVALYN
-513 TLEKNRIE
+513 TLTGESLS
-521 ITGVGELRYFDK
+521 ITGVDSLRYFDK
-533 IRAQFDANTLM
+533 IRAEFQSYTLM
-544 TSNATLYIG
+544 TSNAVLYIG
-553 ESTIGYDAKLSTDAS
+553 DSSIQYTPIIEAGAFK
-568 ALTFSLNRDE
+568 FELNEKE
-578 ILNKLTISALKG
+578 ILNKLTPSPLRG
-590 RIEFSFSLGTKIKN
+590 RIEFSFLLGTKITN

-614 RPSISITPP
+614 RPLITIIPP
-623 SSTFGM
+623 FSTFGM

-658 SIAPLQY
+658 GIAPLQY
-665 KAENLDP
+665 KTENLDP

-686 DLFPLTGFNAN
+686 NLFPLTGFNAES
-697 ARQGTTIQTITL
+697 RQGTTIQTITL

-718 RTAEVKVILDFRKIP
+718 RTAEVKVTLDFRKLP
-733 NNIKITT
+733 SAITIGD
-740 ITYGDGIP
+740 ITYGGT
-748 SNLGELSLCE
+748 SLGTTELCE
-758 GTKIQVPFTYTSY
+758 GTEIQVPFTYTSY
-771 GGDTIRFTVYW
+771 GGDAIRFAVYW
-782 NDVEKAS
+782 NDIEKAS

-795 KGEGEEK
+795 EGEN
-802 TVAGAETIL
+802 VAGAEQAA
-811 GEDGEYSLSFTVPSI
+811 GKPDNEESLSFTVPPI
-826 PFGKTTAN
+826 PFGEKTAN
-834 IVVKA
+834 IVIKA

-854 TPKVSPYEEPG
+854 TPKVSPYEDPG

-899 ENSVWVTKINQNS
+899 ENNAWITKINQNS

-921 PTTNQVAQIE
+921 PTTNQVARIE
-931 ITYTYPNGTTYGTN
+931 ITYTYPDGTTYGTN

-985 NSFADRNKIKFSSPT
+985 NSFAGRNKIKFSSPT
-1000 EAVIELIASIDG
+1000 EAVIELIASSDG

-1018 KKANSGDT
+1018 KKADSGDT

>member
-1 MAKRANIACKING
+1 MATRASVACKING

-20 GWNWT
+20 GWNWA

-79 GYGNDATLRYYI
+79 GYGNNAILRYYI
-91 TTEPRKKGSK
+91 TTEPRKEGTK

-152 ADDDV
+152 TDDDV
-157 KKYNVRNISATVT
+157 RKYNVRNISATVT

-180 TSVKFEYNGTEKTS
+180 TSVKFEYNGTEKAS
-194 PYTHPSDDGT
+194 PYTHPSDNGT
-204 SGIKIK
+204 SGVKII

-248 TSCALAGGKRGEV
+248 TSCALAEGKRGEV

-335 EKKTWNNSGVK
+335 GKKTWKSSGVK
-346 SDSNTKKTYNFQ
+346 SDSSTKKTYNFQ
-358 VGQTPEQGKHQD
+358 VGQTPEQGKSQD

-391 RSVPLEVSSFT
+391 RSVPLEVSSFI

-417 YTDTSAHKD
+417 STDTSAHKN
-426 SIKIELMLGEEE
+426 SIKIELMLGEE
-438 SIASITTPWKNSIN
+438 SIASITTPWKDSIN
-452 LLKEGPEYN
+452 LLTDGPAYN
-461 GSMELTYKF
+461 GSLELIYKF

-475 DDFGDIA
+475 DDFGDLA

-503 ALPNDVILYN
+503 ALPNDVTLYN
-513 TLEKNRIE
+513 TLKGDSIE

-533 IRAQFDANTLM
+533 IRAQFDPNTLM
-544 TSNATLYIG
+544 TSKATLYIG

-623 SSTFGM
+623 SPTFGM

-648 KDISISGGID
+648 ESVSISGIETLEYGV
-658 SIAPLQY
+658 
-665 KAENLDP
+665 AELGTL
-672 PDTNGYKIEGFNLA
+672 DTNGYKIEGFNLA
-686 DLFPLTGFNAN
+686 NLFPLTGFDATV
-697 ARQGTTIQTITL
+697 RKGTISRTIMI

-718 RTAEVKVILDFRKIP
+718 QTAQVTVTLDFRKLP
-733 NNIKITT
+733 SAITIGD
-740 ITYGDGIP
+740 ITYGGT
-748 SNLGELSLCE
+748 SLGTTELCE
-758 GTKIQVPFTYTSY
+758 GTEIQVPFTYTSY
-771 GGDTIRFTVYW
+771 GGDAIRFAVYW
-782 NDVEKAS
+782 NDIEKAS

-795 KGEGEEK
+795 EGEN
-802 TVAGAETIL
+802 VAGAEQAA
-811 GEDGEYSLSFTVPSI
+811 GKPDNEESLSFTVPPI
-826 PFGKTTAN
+826 LFGEKTAN
-834 IVVKA
+834 IIIKA

-845 ADPESSNLV
+845 ATSDPSKVTVNVSS
-854 TPKVSPYEEPG
+854 YEDPG
-865 MNVLGSAL
+865 MNVLSSNL
-873 DNSTLTLNCSLNA
+873 DGNTLTLNCSLNA

-899 ENSVWVTKINQNS
+899 ENSVWFTKMNQSS
-912 PSPFIFESP
+912 PSPFIFEAP
-921 PTTNQVAQIE
+921 PTTNQVARIE
-931 ITYTYPNGTTYGTN
+931 ITYIYPDGTTYGTN

-985 NSFADRNKIKFSSPT
+985 NSFAGRNKIKFSSPT
-1000 EAVIELIASIDG
+1000 EAVIELIASSDG

-1018 KKANSGDT
+1018 KKADSGDI

>member
-1 MAKRANIACKING
+1 MATRASVTCKING

-79 GYGNDATLRYYI
+79 GYGNNATLKYYI
-91 TTEPRKKGSK
+91 TTKPREVGSK
-101 SIQGS
+101 SIQGT
-106 GESYRKSAINEKSV
+106 EASYRKSAINGKSV

-125 STSVETAEI
+125 STTVTTAEI

-157 KKYNVRNISATVT
+157 RKYNVRNISATVT

-180 TSVKFEYNGTEKTS
+180 TSVKFEYNGTEKAS
-194 PYTHPSDDGT
+194 PYTHPSDNGT
-204 SGIKIK
+204 SGVKIE

-218 GMQIDGY
+218 GMEIKGY

-248 TSCALAGGKRGEV
+248 TSCALAEGKRGEV

-335 EKKTWNNSGVK
+335 GKKTWNSSGVK
-346 SDSNTKKTYNFQ
+346 SDSSTKKTYNFQ
-358 VGQTPEQGKHQD
+358 VGQTPEQGKSQD
-370 YYFKMKDNFGDESTV
+370 YYFKMKDNFGDESTI

-391 RSVPLEVSSFT
+391 RSVPLEVSLFT
-402 ATLTSQSEGEMWVSF
+402 ATLTSQSEGEMEVSF
-417 YTDTSAHKD
+417 STDTSAHKD
-426 SIKIELMLGEEE
+426 SIKIELMSGEETIE
-438 SIASITTPWKNSIN
+438 SIMAPWKDSIN
-452 LLKEGPEYN
+452 LLTDGPAYN
-461 GSMELTYKF
+461 GSKALKYKF

-475 DDFGDIA
+475 DDFGDSI

-494 NVEKDITIG
+494 NVENDITIS
-503 ALPNDVILYN
+503 ALPNDVTLYN
-513 TLEKNRIE
+513 TLDGVSIE
-521 ITGVGELRYFDK
+521 ITEVGELRYFDK
-533 IRAQFDANTLM
+533 IRAEFGANPLM

-553 ESTIGYDAKLSTDAS
+553 ESSIQYAPTIGAGVFK
-568 ALTFSLNRDE
+568 FELNKSE
-578 ILNKLTISALKG
+578 ILNKLTPSALKG
-590 RIEFSFSLGTKIKN
+590 RIEFSFSLGKKITN

-614 RPSISITPP
+614 RPSISIIPP
-623 SSTFGM
+623 SPTFGM

-648 KDISISGGID
+648 KDISISGIETLEYGV
-658 SIAPLQY
+658 
-665 KAENLDP
+665 AELGTL
-672 PDTNGYKIEGFNLA
+672 DTNGYKIEGFNLA
-686 DLFPLTGFNAN
+686 NLFPLTGFNAES
-697 ARQGTTIQTITL
+697 RQGTTIQTITL

-718 RTAEVKVILDFRKIP
+718 RTAEVKVTLDFRKTP
-733 NNIKITT
+733 DNIKITT
-740 ITYGDGIP
+740 ITYGDGAP

-758 GTKIQVPFTYTSY
+758 GTIIQVPFTYTSY
-771 GGDTIRFTVYW
+771 GGDSIRFAVYW

-795 KGEGEEK
+795 EGGK
-802 TVAGAETIL
+802 VAGAENVA
-811 GEDGEYSLSFTVPSI
+811 GKPNNEGNLSFTVPPI
-826 PFGKTTAN
+826 PFGKETAN
-834 IVVKA
+834 IVIKA

-845 ADPESSNLV
+845 ATSDPSKV
-854 TPKVSPYEEPG
+854 TVNVSPYEVPG
-865 MNVLGSAL
+865 MNVLSSNLEG
-873 DNSTLTLNCSLNA
+873 NTLTLNCSLNA

-899 ENSVWVTKINQNS
+899 ENSVWVTKMNQSS
-912 PSPFIFESP
+912 PSPFIFEAP
-921 PTTNQVAQIE
+921 PTTNQVARIE
-931 ITYTYPNGTTYGTN
+931 VTYTYPNNTTRVGETIE
-945 TRTSYSNTFVI
+945 SYSNTFVI
-956 FAEGPTVSYRKNYLG
+956 FAASPTVSYRKNYLG
-971 INNSSPDNGCVIDI
+971 INNTTPAEDTVIDI
-985 NSFADRNKIKFSSPT
+985 NSFANRNKIKFSSPT
-1000 EAVIELIASIDG
+1000 EAVIELIASSDG

-1018 KKANSGDT
+1018 KKVNNGSDI

>member
-1 MAKRANIACKING
+1 MATRASVTCKING

-79 GYGNDATLRYYI
+79 GYGNNAILRYYI
-91 TTEPRKKGSK
+91 TTEPRKEGSK

-125 STSVETAEI
+125 STTVTTAEI

-194 PYTHPSDDGT
+194 PYTHPSDNGT
-204 SGIKIK
+204 SGVKIK

-503 ALPNDVILYN
+503 ALPNDVTLYN
-513 TLEKNRIE
+513 TLKGDSIE
-521 ITGVGELRYFDK
+521 IIGVGELRYFDK
-533 IRAQFDANTLM
+533 IRAQFDPNTLM
-544 TSNATLYIG
+544 TSKATLYIG

-568 ALTFSLNRDE
+568 ALTFSLDKND
-578 ILNKLTISALKG
+578 ILDKLDKSALKSH
-590 RIEFSFSLGTKIKN
+590 IEFSFSLGEKIKN

-658 SIAPLQY
+658 DIAPLQY

-686 DLFPLTGFNAN
+686 NLFPLTGFKAEN
-697 ARQGTTIQTITL
+697 RQGTTIQTITL
-709 TATNVLGVT
+709 TATNILGVT
-718 RTAEVKVILDFRKIP
+718 RTAEVKVTLDFRKTPSAITIGQ
-733 NNIKITT
+733 IK
-740 ITYGDGIP
+740 YGDKF
-748 SNLGELSLCE
+748 LGNTTKLCE
-758 GTKIQVPFTYTSY
+758 RTEIQVPFTYTSY
-771 GGDTIRFTVYW
+771 GGDAIRFAVYW
-782 NDVEKAS
+782 NDIEKAS

-795 KGEGEEK
+795 EGGK
-802 TVAGAETIL
+802 VAGAAEAA
-811 GEDGEYSLSFTVPSI
+811 GKPNNKESLSFTVPSI
-826 PFGKTTAN
+826 PFGKETAN
-834 IVVKA
+834 IVIKA

-845 ADPESSNLV
+845 AISDPSKITV
-854 TPKVSPYEEPG
+854 KVSPYEDPG
-865 MNVLGSAL
+865 MNVLSSNLEG
-873 DNSTLTLNCSLNA
+873 NTLILNCSLKT
-886 QGKGTYN
+886 QEIGIYTYKLLLKN
-893 YNLQFD
+893 EED
-899 ENSVWVTKINQNS
+899 SWVEKPTGGIHPNS
-912 PSPFIFESP
+912 FILEELP
-921 PTTNQVAQIE
+921 AGNQVARIE
-931 ITYTYPNGTTYGTN
+931 ITYTYPNDTTRAGETIE
-945 TRTSYSNTFVI
+945 SYSNTFVI
-956 FAEGPTVSYRKNYLG
+956 FAASPTVSYRKNYLG
-971 INNSSPDNGCVIDI
+971 INNTTPAEDTVIDI
-985 NSFADRNKIKFSSPT
+985 NSFANRNKIKFSSPT
-1000 EAVIELIASIDG
+1000 EAIIELIASSDG

-1018 KKANSGDT
+1018 KKADSGGDT

>member
-1 MAKRANIACKING
+1 MATRASVTCKING

-53 IPSSVSNLSSRAPK
+53 IPSSVSNLSSREPK
-67 IKLSFSAYNIIS
+67 IKLSFSAQNIIS
-79 GYGNDATLRYYI
+79 GYGNNATLKYYI
-91 TTEPRKKGSK
+91 TTKPRKEGSK
-101 SIQGS
+101 SIQGT
-106 GESYRKSAINEKSV
+106 EASYRKSAINGKSV

-125 STSVETAEI
+125 STTITTAEI
-134 ALINNPKVGTTYY
+134 ALINNPEVGKTYF

-157 KKYNVRNISATVT
+157 RKYNVKNISATVT

-180 TSVKFEYNGTEKTS
+180 TSVKFKYNGTEKTS
-194 PYTHPSDDGT
+194 PYTHPSDNGT
-204 SGIKIK
+204 SGIKIE

-218 GMQIDGY
+218 GMEIKGY

-248 TSCALAGGKRGEV
+248 RSCALAEGKRGEV

-335 EKKTWNNSGVK
+335 GKKTWKSSGVK
-346 SDSNTKKTYNFQ
+346 SDSSTKKTYNFQ
-358 VGQTPEQGKHQD
+358 VDQTPEQGKSQD

-402 ATLTSQSEGEMWVSF
+402 ATLTSQSEGEMNVSF
-417 YTDTSAHKD
+417 STDTPAHKD
-426 SIKIELMLGEEE
+426 SIKIELMSGIEP
-438 SIASITTPWKNSIN
+438 IARVIIPWKDSMN
-452 LLKEGPEYN
+452 LLTEGPEYN

-475 DDFGDIA
+475 DDFGDSA
-482 SKEAKT
+482 SKEAAT

-494 NVEKDITIG
+494 TIEQDITIG

-513 TLEKNRIE
+513 TLEENRIE

-568 ALTFSLNRDE
+568 ALTFSLNQDE

-614 RPSISITPP
+614 RPSITIIPP
-623 SSTFGM
+623 SSTFMM

-658 SIAPLQY
+658 GIAPLQY
-665 KAENLDP
+665 EAENLDP
-672 PDTNGYKIEGFNLA
+672 PDTNGYKIEDFNLA
-686 DLFPLTGFNAN
+686 NLFPLTGFNAES
-697 ARQGTTIQTITL
+697 RQGTTIQTITL

-718 RTAEVKVILDFRKIP
+718 RTAEVKVTLDFRKTP
-733 NNIKITT
+733 DNIKITT
-740 ITYGDGIP
+740 ITYGDGTP

-771 GGDTIRFTVYW
+771 GGDSIRFAIYW

-795 KGEGEEK
+795 EGGK
-802 TVAGAETIL
+802 VAGSENVA
-811 GEDGEYSLSFTVPSI
+811 GKPNNKGNLSFTVPPI
-826 PFGKTTAN
+826 LFGEKTAN
-834 IVVKA
+834 IIIKA

-845 ADPESSNLV
+845 ATSDPSKV
-854 TPKVSPYEEPG
+854 TVNVSPYEDPG
-865 MNVLGSAL
+865 MNVLSSNL
-873 DNSTLTLNCSLNA
+873 DGNTLILNCSLNA
-886 QGKGTYN
+886 QGKGAYN

-899 ENSVWVTKINQNS
+899 ENSVWVTKMSQSS
-912 PSPFIFESP
+912 PSPFIFEAP
-921 PTTNQVAQIE
+921 PTTNQVARIE
-931 ITYTYPNGTTYGTN
+931 ITYIYPKDTTRVGDTIK
-945 TRTSYSNTFVI
+945 SYSNTFVI
-956 FAEGPTVSYRKNYLG
+956 FAASPTVSYRKNYLG
-971 INNSSPDNGCVIDI
+971 INNTTPAEDTVIDI
-985 NSFADRNKIKFSSPT
+985 NSFANRNKIKFSSPT
-1000 EAVIELIASIDG
+1000 EAVIELIASSDG

-1018 KKANSGDT
+1018 KKADSGDT

>member
-79 GYGNDATLRYYI
+79 GYGNNAILRYYI
-91 TTEPRKKGSK
+91 TTEPRKEGTK

-125 STSVETAEI
+125 STSIETAEI

-157 KKYNVRNISATVT
+157 RKYNVRNISATVT

-180 TSVKFEYNGTEKTS
+180 TYVKFEYNGAEKTS
-194 PYTHPSDDGT
+194 PYTHPSDNGT
-204 SGIKIK
+204 SGVKII

-248 TSCALAGGKRGEV
+248 TSCALAEGKRGEV

-285 YFNSKPTAPGGSDLI
+285 YFNSKPTAPGGSNLI
-300 VKSTAEMAEIP
+300 VKSTAETAEIP

-320 YKTNTRTMTLWYSSD
+320 YKTNTRSMTLWYSSD
-335 EKKTWNNSGVK
+335 GKKTWENSGVK
-346 SDSNTKKTYNFQ
+346 SDSSTKKTYNFQ
-358 VGQTPEQGKHQD
+358 VGQTPEQGKSQD

-417 YTDTSAHKD
+417 YTDTSAHKN
-426 SIKIELMLGEEE
+426 SIKIELMSGVE
-438 SIASITTPWKNSIN
+438 SIASIITPWKDSIN
-452 LLKEGPEYN
+452 LLEEGPEYN

-475 DDFGDIA
+475 DDFGDLA

-494 NVEKDITIG
+494 DIENDIRIG

-513 TLEKNRIE
+513 TLEENRIE

-533 IRAQFDANTLM
+533 IRAQFDSNTLM
-544 TSNATLYIG
+544 TSKATLYIG

-568 ALTFSLNRDE
+568 ALTFSLNQDE

-614 RPSISITPP
+614 RPSITIIPP
-623 SSTFGM
+623 SSTFMM

-639 NGNFSGFGL
+639 NGNFNGFGL

-658 SIAPLQY
+658 GIAPLQY

-672 PDTNGYKIEGFNLA
+672 PDTNGYKIEDFNLA
-686 DLFPLTGFNAN
+686 NLFPLTGFDAGI
-697 ARQGTTIQTITL
+697 RQGTTSGTITL

-718 RTAEVKVILDFRKIP
+718 QTAEVKVILDFRKIP

-834 IVVKA
+834 IIVKA
-839 NLVNSS
+839 NLINSS

-854 TPKVSPYEEPG
+854 TPKVSPYEDPG
-865 MNVLGSAL
+865 MNVLGSVL
-873 DNSTLTLNCSLNA
+873 DNNILTLNCSLNA

-899 ENSVWVTKINQNS
+899 ENSVWITKMNQSS

-921 PTTNQVAQIE
+921 PTINQVARIE
-931 ITYTYPNGTTYGTN
+931 ITYTYPDETTYGTN

-971 INNSSPDNGCVIDI
+971 INNSSPDDGCVIDI
-985 NSFADRNKIKFSSPT
+985 NSFAGRNKIKFSSPT
-1000 EAVIELIASIDG
+1000 EAVIELIASSDG

-1026 IYTLTFD
+1026 IYTFTFD

>member
-1 MAKRANIACKING
+1 MATRASVTCKING

-53 IPSSVSNLSSRAPK
+53 IPSSVSNLSSREPK
-67 IKLSFSAYNIIS
+67 IKLSFSAQNIIS
-79 GYGNDATLRYYI
+79 GYGNNATLKYYI
-91 TTEPRKKGSK
+91 TTKPREEGSK
-101 SIQGS
+101 SIQGT
-106 GESYRKSAINEKSV
+106 EASYRKSAINGKSV

-125 STSVETAEI
+125 STTVTTAEI
-134 ALINNPKVGTTYY
+134 ALINNPKVGTTYF

-157 KKYNVRNISATVT
+157 RKYNVKNISATVT

-180 TSVKFEYNGTEKTS
+180 TSVKFEYNGTEKAS
-194 PYTHPSDDGT
+194 PYTHPSDNGT
-204 SGIKIK
+204 SGVKIK

-218 GMQIDGY
+218 GMEIKGY

-248 TSCALAGGKRGEV
+248 TFCALAQGKRGEV

-285 YFNSKPTAPGGSDLI
+285 YFNSKPSNPSAKDII
-300 VKSTAEMAEIP
+300 VSSNTTSTYIP
-311 ITIPVTNYS
+311 ITIPITNYS
-320 YKTNTRTMTLWYSSD
+320 FKTNTRTMKLWWKSSTQPEWRNSGMASRTD
-335 EKKTWNNSGVK
+335 KTWV
-346 SDSNTKKTYNFQ
+346 YNFP
-358 VGQTPEQGKHQD
+358 VENIDTTLDYDERKY
-370 YYFKMKDNFGDESTV
+370 YYFKMVDNFGDESAEILV
-385 LKITLT
+385 TLT

-426 SIKIELMLGEEE
+426 SIKIELMSGEE
-438 SIASITTPWKNSIN
+438 SIASIITSWKNSIN
-452 LLKEGPEYN
+452 LLTDGPAYN
-461 GSMELTYKF
+461 GSKVLTYKF

-475 DDFGDIA
+475 DNFGDSI

-494 NVEKDITIG
+494 DIENYIRIG
-503 ALPNDVILYN
+503 ALPNDVTLYN
-513 TLEKNRIE
+513 TLEDNNIDT
-521 ITGVGELRYFDK
+521 TGMGEARYFDK

-578 ILNKLTISALKG
+578 ILNKLTPSALKG
-590 RIEFSFSLGTKIKN
+590 RIDFSFSLGTKIKN

-614 RPSISITPP
+614 RPSITIIPP
-623 SSTFGM
+623 SSTFMM
-629 YSQSTGTFQI
+629 YSKSTGTFQI

-658 SIAPLQY
+658 SIAPLKY
-665 KAENLDP
+665 NVKDLVN

-686 DLFPLTGFNAN
+686 NLFPLTGFNAES
-697 ARQGTTIQTITL
+697 RQGTTIQTITL

-718 RTAEVKVILDFRKIP
+718 RTAEVKVTLDFRKTP
-733 NNIKITT
+733 DNIKITT
-740 ITYGDGIP
+740 ITYGDGTP

-758 GTKIQVPFTYTSY
+758 GTIIQVPFTYTSY
-771 GGDTIRFTVYW
+771 GGDSIRFAVYW

-795 KGEGEEK
+795 EGGK
-802 TVAGAETIL
+802 VAGAENVA
-811 GEDGEYSLSFTVPSI
+811 GKPNNKGSLSFTVPPI
-826 PFGKTTAN
+826 PFGKETAN
-834 IVVKA
+834 IVIKA

-845 ADPESSNLV
+845 ATSSSNLMK
-854 TPKVSPYEEPG
+854 PNVSPYEDPG
-865 MNVLGSAL
+865 MNVLSSNL
-873 DNSTLTLNCSLNA
+873 DGNTLTLNCSLNA

-899 ENSVWVTKINQNS
+899 ENSVWVTKMNQSS
-912 PSPFIFESP
+912 PSPFIFEAP
-921 PTTNQVAQIE
+921 PTTNQVARIE
-931 ITYTYPNGTTYGTN
+931 VTYTYPNNTTRVGETIE
-945 TRTSYSNTFVI
+945 SYSNTFVI
-956 FAEGPTVSYRKNYLG
+956 FAASPTVSYRKNYLG
-971 INNSSPDNGCVIDI
+971 INNTTPAEDTVIDI
-985 NSFADRNKIKFSSPT
+985 NSFANRNKIKFSSPT
-1000 EAVIELIASIDG
+1000 EAIIELIASSDG

-1018 KKANSGDT
+1018 KKVNNGSDI
-1026 IYTLTFD
+1026 IYTFTFD